1 MFTVISLL
9 IASIVLLPI
18 YLVSSETNQKRI
30 ENIYN
35 KAGERVIKQYESK
48 YSVE

>member
-9 IASIVLLPI
+9 FASVVLLPI
-18 YLVSSETNQKRI
+18 YLVSSEANQKRI
-30 ENIYN
+30 ERIYS
-35 KAGERVIKQYESK
+35 KEAERVIEKYESK